1 MNQEKSKLVSS
12 YQQYLPAIMQED
24 PFMGR
29 FLLAFEKILSGVKD
43 LPSDEKIIQGN
54 SENVPGLEEIIN
66 RVETYFDPQE
76 TPEQFLP
83 WLAGWVALSLR
94 DDWEPSTKR
103 AFIQQ
108 IVKLYRQRGTKEGLT
123 SVLKLYLIN
132 SGFGEKVEIFDEFDN
147 FPHYFQVRLTL
158 NDRDPEKY
166 WRQSR
171 IAKAIIDQ
179 EKPAHT
185 FYSLKILVPTMQ
197 LTKRSQVNYPFTLFN
212 DLQTQNFTLEVAIIP
227 QQTTPDKLLNLSQQL
242 VVKIQGNITE
252 IIPYS
257 PSISADNQAFYVK
270 QQITYQQFLDN
281 LAGFNVILS
290 NQTDN
295 LFLGRLKLTLS
306 FDLNGNKKE
315 AILLE
320 QSLNLSPVLKLCSQD
335 KSGKIIG
342 GNTILKQAQAP
353 EFSGM
358 QITNLKLCS
367 QDKSGKIIGGNTI
380 LKQAQAPE
388 FSGMQITKSLW
399 TNPHNFILFDFPIMQ
414 KFELE
419 AILQIN
425 QPKPLT
431 EKILN
436 QITVRFQDENSNYH
450 LLTPETVIQA
460 NKMTIKRQLSYSQF
474 LDVSDKF
481 KLTVKN
487 LNNVETSGK
496 VSVTV
501 KMNINQVPAIFTL
514 FEQDFKLAAVPP
526 KDTLK
531 ICYKENGKIITTDKK
546 GTVFTILGTQ

>member
-1 MNQEKSKLVSS
+1 MNLDKSKLVSS
-12 YQQYLPAIMQED
+12 YLQYLPAIMQED

-43 LPSDEKIIQGN
+43 LPSNEKIIQGN
-54 SENVPGLEEIIN
+54 SKNVPGLEEIIS
-66 RVETYFDPQE
+66 RVEIYFDPIE

-94 DDWEPSTKR
+94 DDWELKAKR
-103 AFIQQ
+103 AFIQE
-108 IVKLYRQRGTKEGLT
+108 IVKLYRIRGTKDGLT
-123 SVLKLYLIN
+123 EVLKLYLIN
-132 SGFGEKVEIFDEFDN
+132 SGFGDKVEIFDEFDN

-158 NDRDPEKY
+158 KDRDPEKY

-185 FYSLKILVPTMQ
+185 FYSLKILVPRMQ
-197 LTKRSQVNYPFTLFN
+197 LTKRSQVNYPFQLFN
-212 DLQTQNFTLEVAIIP
+212 DLQTQDFTLEVAIIP
-227 QQTTPDKLLNLSQQL
+227 QQTTPDKILNLSQQL
-242 VVKIQGNITE
+242 VVKIQGNTTE

-257 PSISADNQAFYVK
+257 PLISTDNQAFYVE

-281 LAGFNVILS
+281 LAGFNVVLS

-295 LFLGRLKLTLS
+295 LFIGRLKLTLS

-315 AILLE
+315 TILLE
-320 QSLNLSPVLKLCSQD
+320 QFLNLLPVLKICSQD
-335 KSGKIIG
+335 KSGKII
-342 GNTILKQAQAP
+342 A
-353 EFSGM
+353 
-358 QITNLKLCS
+358 
-367 QDKSGKIIGGNTI
+367 GNTI

-388 FSGMQITKSLW
+388 FSGMQITKAFW
-399 TNPHNFILFDFPIMQ
+399 TNPYNFTLFDFPVMQ

-419 AILQIN
+419 ATVQIN
-425 QPKPLT
+425 QPQAIT
-431 EKILN
+431 ENIIN
-436 QITVRFQDENSNYH
+436 QITVRFQDENSSYH
-450 LLTPETVIQA
+450 LLTPETVIQG
-460 NKMTIKRQLSYSQF
+460 NKITIKRQLSYSQF

-487 LNNVETSGK
+487 LNNIETSGK

-501 KMNINQVPAIFTL
+501 KMNINRVPAIFTL

-531 ICYKENGKIITTDKK
+531 ICYKENGKIITTDKQ
-546 GTVFTILGTQ
+546 GTVFTVLGTQ

>member
-43 LPSDEKIIQGN
+43 LTSDEKIIQGN
-54 SENVPGLEEIIN
+54 RENVPGLEEIIS

-94 DDWEPSTKR
+94 DDWKTEAKR
-103 AFIQQ
+103 AFIQE
-108 IVKLYRQRGTKEGLT
+108 IVKLYRQRGTKEGLV
-123 SVLKLYLIN
+123 SVLKLYLTN
-132 SGFGEKVEIFDEFDN
+132 SGFVTSDVGEKVEIFDQFDN
-147 FPHYFQVRLTL
+147 FPNYFQVQLTL

-197 LTKRSQVNYPFTLFN
+197 LTRRSQVNYPFKLFN
-212 DLQTQNFTLEVAIIP
+212 NFQTQDFTLEVAIIP
-227 QQTTPDKLLNLSQQL
+227 EQTTPDKISTLSKQL
-242 VVKIQGNITE
+242 IVQIQGNTTE
-252 IIPYS
+252 ISPYS
-257 PSISADNQAFYVK
+257 PLISADNQAFYVK
-270 QQITYQQFLDN
+270 QKITYQQFLDN
-281 LAGFNVILS
+281 LAGFNVVLS

-295 LFLGRLKLTLS
+295 LFIGRLKITLS

-315 AILLE
+315 NILLE
-320 QSLNLSPVLKLCSQD
+320 QPLNLSPVLKVCSQD
-335 KSGKIIG
+335 QSGKIIG
-342 GNTILKQAQAP
+342 GNTILKQVQSP
-353 EFSGM
+353 E
-358 QITNLKLCS
+358 L
-367 QDKSGKIIGGNTI
+367 
-380 LKQAQAPE
+380 
-388 FSGMQITKSLW
+388 SGMQITKSLW
-399 TNPHNFILFDFPIMQ
+399 TNPYNFTLFDSPMMQ

-419 AILQIN
+419 ATLQIN
-425 QPKPLT
+425 QPQSVT
-431 EKILN
+431 ENIIN

-450 LLTPETVIQA
+450 LLTPETIIQA
-460 NKMTIKRQLSYSQF
+460 NKMTIKRQLSYSQL
-474 LDVSDKF
+474 LDISDKL

-501 KMNINQVPAIFTL
+501 KMNINRISAIFTL

-526 KDTLK
+526 NDILQ
-531 ICYKENGKIITTDKK
+531 ICYKDKDGKIITQDKE
-546 GTVFTILGTQ
+546 GRGFTVLGTQTQPN

>member
-24 PFMGR
+24 PFIGR

-54 SENVPGLEEIIN
+54 SENVPGLEEVIS

-132 SGFGEKVEIFDEFDN
+132 SGFGDKVEIFDEFDN

-212 DLQTQNFTLEVAIIP
+212 DLQTQDFTLEVAIIP
-227 QQTTPDKLLNLSQQL
+227 QQTTPDKILNLSQQL
-242 VVKIQGNITE
+242 VVKIQGNLTE

-257 PSISADNQAFYVK
+257 PLISTDNQAFYVR

-281 LAGFNVILS
+281 LASFNVILS

-306 FDLNGNKKE
+306 FDLNGHKKE
-315 AILLE
+315 TILLE

-335 KSGKIIG
+335 K
-342 GNTILKQAQAP
+342 L
-353 EFSGM
+353 
-358 QITNLKLCS
+358 
-367 QDKSGKIIGGNTI
+367 GKIIGGNTI

-399 TNPHNFILFDFPIMQ
+399 TNPYNFILFDLPIMQ

-419 AILQIN
+419 ATVQIN
-425 QPKPLT
+425 QPQPLT
-431 EKILN
+431 ENILN
-436 QITVRFQDENSNYH
+436 QITVRFQDENSSYH

-460 NKMTIKRQLSYSQF
+460 NKMIIKRQLSYSQF

-496 VSVTV
+496 VSVNV

-514 FEQDFKLAAVPP
+514 FEQDFKLAAVLPQ
-526 KDTLK
+526 DTLK